1 MPEPKLTLWE
11 KARIVAIE
19 AHGVKR
25 AAAGITNQPDI
36 DRRIARVK
44 KQAAK
49 REAAAAKSKPKKK

>member
-1 MPEPKLTLWE
+1 MSEPRLTFWE

-25 AAAGITNQPDI
+25 AVAGIENQPDI

-44 KQAAK
+44 DRARK
-49 REAAAAKSKPKKK
+49 RANSK